1 MGWVRR
7 WRKDHPESVDA
18 EASSE
23 QSAENR
29 RLRAELR
36 EARMEIELREKRLPS
51 SRRSPGNHPVRAAS
65 TAVDRKLPDHHDV
78 PLPESVSIRLLRLA
92 GPGAIKNRATQ
103 ERAQRLDRVGLQQ
116 LPRHPAGTEGSTPPG
131 PAEALRRART
141 RCAPSCVSRAW
152 RPHSHAERTRRHR
165 PRRGPGLAP
174 RPGPAEL
181 HRQPAGSEVGG

>member
-1 MGWVRR
+1 MRYNLIMTAQGLSSELKEQVVLEVVEKDRTIAEVARSYGLVPQTVGNWVKK
-7 WRKDHPESVDA
+7 WRKDHPESVDSEVGA
-18 EASSE
+18 E

-51 SRRSPGNHPVRAAS
+51 SRRSPGNHPVR
-65 TAVDRKLPDHHDV
+65 VHPPRRRKLPDHHDV

-116 LPRHPAGTEGSTPPG
+116 LPRHLRVPKG
-131 PAEALRRART
+131 PR
-141 RCAPSCVSRAW
+141 
-152 RPHSHAERTRRHR
+152 
-165 PRRGPGLAP
+165 RRGPQ
-174 RPGPAEL
+174 R
-181 HRQPAGSEVGG
+181 R

>member
-1 MGWVRR
+1 MTAQGLSSELKEQVVLEVVEKDRTIAEVARSYGLVPQTVGNWVKK
-7 WRKDHPESVDA
+7 WRKDHPESVDSEVGA
-18 EASSE
+18 E

-51 SRRSPGNHPVRAAS
+51 SRRSPGNHPVR
-65 TAVDRKLPDHHDV
+65 VHPPRRRKLPDHHDV

-116 LPRHPAGTEGSTPPG
+116 LPRHLRVPKG
-131 PAEALRRART
+131 PR
-141 RCAPSCVSRAW
+141 
-152 RPHSHAERTRRHR
+152 
-165 PRRGPGLAP
+165 RRGPQ
-174 RPGPAEL
+174 R
-181 HRQPAGSEVGG
+181 R